1 MTTADGAA
9 VKVLIMQNADGRVYL
24 HMLQNGML
32 ITLYGDDKTVVNED
46 LIKRFEVKTY
56 YYLLPN
62 E

>member
-1 MTTADGAA
+1 
-9 VKVLIMQNADGRVYL
+9 
-24 HMLQNGML
+24 MLQNGML